1 MLVFT
6 DSQSKLGINAL

>member
-6 DSQSKLGINAL
+6 DSVTYMTVTA